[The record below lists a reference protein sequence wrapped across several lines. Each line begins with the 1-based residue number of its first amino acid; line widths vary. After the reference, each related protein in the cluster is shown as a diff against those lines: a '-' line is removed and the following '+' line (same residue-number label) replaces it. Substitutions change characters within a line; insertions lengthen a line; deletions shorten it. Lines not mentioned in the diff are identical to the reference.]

1 MSKLTGRLGLLAE
14 MITPGHTVAD
24 VGADH
29 ARLALY
35 LVEEGVS
42 PWVIVSE
49 LGEGP
54 WARARQALLQS
65 HDRKN
70 IELRQGDGLQVL
82 CAGEV
87 QEVVLA
93 GMGGDTMVDILGH
106 DWDKAATFQRF
117 LFQPMTRVEVLR
129 RHLSEQGWGI
139 EDERLVQEE
148 QRLYIVIA
156 ARPGLGFKPLNELEL
171 EVGPIILKTDDDL
184 KKEYI
189 KRRLHKLRTIY
200 HDMLASPK
208 PDIQAAAQLYNQR
221 VLRLEEILNASPRAS
236 HN

>member
-1 MSKLTGRLGLLAE
+1 MSKLTGRLGLLAA

-29 ARLALY
+29 ARLALC
-35 LVEEGVS
+35 LAEEGVC

-54 WARARQALLQS
+54 LARARQALQLS
-65 HDRKN
+65 RGRDHV
-70 IELRQGDGLQVL
+70 ELRQGDGLQVL
-82 CAGEV
+82 RAGEV

-93 GMGGDTMVDILGH
+93 GMGGDTMVDILSH
-106 DWDKAATFQRF
+106 DWDKAAAFQRF

-156 ARPGLGFKPLNELEL
+156 ARPGVGCTPLNELEL
-171 EVGPIILKTDDDL
+171 EVGPIILKADDDL

-189 KRRLHKLRTIY
+189 ERRLHKLQTIY
-200 HDMLASPK
+200 HDMLASSN
-208 PDIQAAAQLYNQR
+208 PDIQATAQLYHQR
-221 VLRLEEILNASPRAS
+221 VLRLEEILNASSRAS